1 MDIWKAS
8 KDIRRGQ
15 KAAGHQTGRQRPL
28 REHL

>member
-1 MDIWKAS
+1 MAIRKAS

-15 KAAGHQTGRQRPL
+15 KAAGHQIDRQQLL